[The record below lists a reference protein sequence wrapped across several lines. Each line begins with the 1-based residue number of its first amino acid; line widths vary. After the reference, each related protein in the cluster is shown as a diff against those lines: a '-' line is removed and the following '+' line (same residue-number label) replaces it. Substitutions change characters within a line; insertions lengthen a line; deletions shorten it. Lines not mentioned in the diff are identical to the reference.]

1 MLSSCGLRPSLGFIQ
16 VHVRLRWGS
25 PTWLWHLMTAYL
37 SPLQSNVPFSW
48 DSHQESGGFILLK
61 VFMYQSMGMT

>member
-25 PTWLWHLMTAYL
+25 PT
-37 SPLQSNVPFSW
+37 
-48 DSHQESGGFILLK
+48 
-61 VFMYQSMGMT
+61 